1 MAVCIEQFKARLS
14 DTVRLA
20 CRGEDAAGA
29 DPCRHVYTVPW
40 TISMPLTAE
49 PNYEMV
55 EYACHEGN
63 YAVPNALS
71 EPSMPET
78 RRRRSSS

>member
-1 MAVCIEQFKARLS
+1 MSEATIIW
-14 DTVRLA
+14 TVTIT
-20 CRGEDAAGA
+20 
-29 DPCRHVYTVPW
+29 DPNVYTAPW

-49 PNYEMV
+49 PDYEIY

-71 EPSMPET
+71 GQRVLDARAAEAT
-78 RRRRSSS
+78 QNQ